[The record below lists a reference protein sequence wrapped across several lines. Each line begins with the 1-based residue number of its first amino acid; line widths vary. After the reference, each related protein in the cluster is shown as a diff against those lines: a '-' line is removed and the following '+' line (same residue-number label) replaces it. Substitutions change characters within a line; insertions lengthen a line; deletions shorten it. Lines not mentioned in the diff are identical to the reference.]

1 MQRWGKC
8 SAASVPLA
16 GQRNESKTKT
26 KTKRKQ
32 VEQQLIG
39 KPINANNAANR
50 TTVISATNGN
60 THTHTHTEIR
70 RNFIDNYVKCR
81 RKSERESVCVCV
93 CVLLLT
99 LLQIQ
104 IQIHVQQ
111 QQQLRRN
118 AGAGKQ
124 ICLGSFSMCA
134 PRPPPTHSLLGT
146 FLYFFLLLLYV
157 VLFLSRSL
165 RFWPLLK

>member
-16 GQRNESKTKT
+16 GQRNESKTIT

-60 THTHTHTEIR
+60 TLTHTEIR

-81 RKSERESVCVCV
+81 RESERESVCMCV

-134 PRPPPTHSLLGT
+134 PAHHTYTLPVGAT

-157 VLFLSRSL
+157 VLFLSLSL